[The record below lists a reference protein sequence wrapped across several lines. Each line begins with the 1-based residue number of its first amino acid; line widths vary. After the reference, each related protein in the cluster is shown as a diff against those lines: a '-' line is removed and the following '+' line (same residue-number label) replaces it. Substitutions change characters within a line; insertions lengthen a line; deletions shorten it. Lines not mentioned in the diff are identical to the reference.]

1 MHGHVIM
8 LMHDLFTHT
17 ACAFG
22 VISLKDWV
30 LLFWLS
36 NLLLKLVKQVVN
48 ASIIF
53 VTSLMLDTAS
63 PPFDYLG
70 FPLSFLCPLGL

>member
-8 LMHDLFTHT
+8 LMYDLFTHT
-17 ACAFG
+17 ARAFG

-53 VTSLMLDTAS
+53 ITSLMLDTAS